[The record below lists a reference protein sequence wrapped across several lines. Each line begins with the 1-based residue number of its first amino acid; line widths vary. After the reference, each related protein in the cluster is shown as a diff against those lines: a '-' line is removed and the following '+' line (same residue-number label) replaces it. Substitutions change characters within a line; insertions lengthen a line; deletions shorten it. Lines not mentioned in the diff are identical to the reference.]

1 MSDFGN
7 FRTPLPD
14 SSISGNNLIRTPY
27 GNVPTSSS
35 SAPVGPPPLP
45 NSIQPMGMNNY
56 YGNSMGMGGMG
67 MYNSPYSNYGSSY
80 GSSYGMM
87 GMGGGYGGFN
97 SGGYGYNRFG
107 GNAMMNS
114 PENMF
119 VQLAEERSRPA
130 FQSIESLVSAISN
143 IALMLDS
150 TFFAITNTFRAIL
163 GVAANFGRLRGVF
176 AQFWHTYA
184 IFRGLNWVYRKIL
197 YWLRVSNI
205 DPSSAQFQRAFAA
218 AANGESVSEIQ
229 KKSGGTSA
237 WPIITFLGFIFTA
250 PFLITRLMGTVQKTA
265 LEECEYFFLSLL
277 FCIFEIRFAIVGV
290 KLTESF
296 AVSH

>member
-7 FRTPLPD
+7 FRTPQMTD
-14 SSISGNNLIRTPY
+14 TISGGNNLIRTPY

-35 SAPVGPPPLP
+35 VPIGPPPLP
-45 NSIQPMGMNNY
+45 SNPMQPMNMNY
-56 YGNSMGMGGMG
+56 YGSSMMGGMGMGGMG
-67 MYNSPYSNYGSSY
+67 LGGMGYSSPYSSY
-80 GSSYGMM
+80 GGGMM
-87 GMGGGYGGFN
+87 GGMGGGYGGY
-97 SGGYGYNRFG
+97 GGGYNRFG
-107 GNAMMNS
+107 GNMMNS

-184 IFRGLNWVYRKIL
+184 IFRGLNWVYRK
-197 YWLRVSNI
+197 
-205 DPSSAQFQRAFAA
+205 
-218 AANGESVSEIQ
+218 
-229 KKSGGTSA
+229 
-237 WPIITFLGFIFTA
+237 
-250 PFLITRLMGTVQKTA
+250 
-265 LEECEYFFLSLL
+265 
-277 FCIFEIRFAIVGV
+277 
-290 KLTESF
+290 
-296 AVSH
+296 